1 MIRIIYYE
9 LMKTFWKKRTYLGFL
24 IVAIIVPLVE
34 IAMKV
39 EGGRFLQ
46 MTTRRLQ
53 DDFVLVGSL
62 FNGWFVSYSIMNSL
76 WVHIP
81 LLISFVVG
89 DLLAGEATAGTY
101 RLILIRP
108 VSRTRIFVAKV
119 STSVLYT
126 ALFVTFLG
134 GLSIGL
140 AYTLLGGGDMIVIDR
155 GILVLQASDVAWR
168 FVVAYLFAFWS
179 MLTLASIAL
188 FFSSFVENAIGPIVG
203 AMGFLIVSMI
213 LTVLPLELFDSIRS
227 WLFTSHMNVWQ
238 KMFNDPVPW
247 QEIQTSLIV
256 LGAYSVVAHGAAW
269 LIFVR
274 RDILS

>member
-1 MIRIIYYE
+1 M
-9 LMKTFWKKRTYLGFL
+9 FWKKRTYLGFL

-46 MTTRRLQ
+46 VTTRRLQ
-53 DDFVLVGSL
+53 DDFFFVGSL
-62 FNGWFVSYSIMNSL
+62 FNGWVVSYSIMNSL

-108 VSRTRIFVAKV
+108 VSRTRIFVAKA

-126 ALFVTFLG
+126 AMFVTFLG
-134 GLSIGL
+134 ALSIGL
-140 AYTLLGGGDMIVIDR
+140 AHALLGGGDLIVMDR
-155 GILVLQASDVAWR
+155 GVLVLPAADVAWR
-168 FVVAYLFAFWS
+168 FAIAYLFAFWS
-179 MLTLASIAL
+179 MLTIASIAL

-213 LTVLPLELFDSIRS
+213 LTVLPLELFDSVRS
-227 WLFTSHMNVWQ
+227 WLFTSHVNVWQ
-238 KMFNDPVPW
+238 KVFNDPVPW
-247 QEIQTSLIV
+247 QEIRTSLMV

>member
-1 MIRIIYYE
+1 MIRLVYYE
-9 LMKTFWKKRTYLGFL
+9 LMKTLWKKRTYLGFL

-34 IAMKV
+34 IAMKI

-46 MTTRRLQ
+46 LSTRRLQ
-53 DDFVLVGSL
+53 DDFFFVGSL
-62 FNGWFVSYSIMNSL
+62 FNGWVVSYSIMNSL

-101 RLILIRP
+101 RLLLIRP
-108 VSRTRIFVAKV
+108 VSRSRIFFAKV
-119 STSVLYT
+119 STAVIYT

-134 GLSIGL
+134 VLSVGL
-140 AYTLLGGGDMIVIDR
+140 AHALLGGGDMIVIDR
-155 GILVLQASDVAWR
+155 GILVLPEADVAWR

-179 MLTLASIAL
+179 MMTIASIAL

-203 AMGFLIVSMI
+203 TIGFLIVSMI
-213 LTVLPLELFDSIRS
+213 LTVLPLELFDNLRPA
-227 WLFTSHMNVWQ
+227 LFTSHVNVWQ
-238 KMFNDPVPW
+238 KIFNDPVPW
-247 QEIQTSLIV
+247 ADIQTSMRV
-256 LGAYSVVAHGAAW
+256 LGEYSVIALVGAW
-269 LIFVR
+269 IIFTR